1 MNNSF
6 WQVMGYALIPAS
18 AVLVGGIIAVFW
30 KPGATIRSLVQH
42 FAAGLVF
49 AAVAAEILP
58 DIMHQRDP
66 LAMVVGFTLGI
77 GLMLAVKYFAEGSGK
92 KANGAS
98 KRPAKSESKQQSQTE
113 SSEEAEKGEN
123 ESPTSLLVTIGIDLL
138 IDGLLIGIA
147 FTASS
152 KQGFLLTFAL
162 AFEVFFLG
170 LSASVAL
177 SKAGKSR
184 TVMVGA
190 AVGLAL
196 LLLGGVVIGNYFLSG
211 LTGFAFD
218 TMLAFGA
225 AALLYLVTE
234 ELLVEAHEAKETPV
248 TTAMFFVGFVVLLL
262 VEMLA

>member
-6 WQVMGYALIPAS
+6 WQVMSYALIPAL
-18 AVLVGGIIAVFW
+18 AVLSGGILAVFW
-30 KPGATIRSLVQH
+30 KPAATIRSLVQH

-49 AAVAAEILP
+49 AAVSTEILP
-58 DIMHQRDP
+58 DIMHEHDP
-66 LAMVVGFTLGI
+66 FATVFGFVLGV
-77 GLMLAVKYFAEGSGK
+77 GLMLAVKYFAESGGEK
-92 KANGAS
+92 VV
-98 KRPAKSESKQQSQTE
+98 SEHKNLTPTDVN
-113 SSEEAEKGEN
+113 SELGEIAEN
-123 ESPTSLLVTIGIDLL
+123 ESPTSLLITLGIDLL

-147 FTASS
+147 FTAGA
-152 KQGFLLTFAL
+152 KKGFLLTFAL

-177 SKAGKSR
+177 SKAGKSKSK
-184 TVMVGA
+184 MVA
-190 AVGLAL
+190 TAVVLAM
-196 LLLGGVVIGNYFLSG
+196 LLLGGVAVGNYFLSG

-234 ELLVEAHEAKETPV
+234 ELLVEAHETPETPL
-248 TTAMFFVGFVVLLL
+248 TTAMFFVGFVLLLL

>member
-6 WQVMGYALIPAS
+6 WQVFGYALIPAL
-18 AVLVGGIIAVFW
+18 AVISGGVIAVFW
-30 KPGATIRSLVQH
+30 KPSATVRSLVQH

-49 AAVAAEILP
+49 AAVSTEILP
-58 DIMHQRDP
+58 DIMHQHD
-66 LAMVVGFTLGI
+66 AAATVVGFAVGVA
-77 GLMLAVKYFAEGSGK
+77 LMLAVKYFAEGG
-92 KANGAS
+92 
-98 KRPAKSESKQQSQTE
+98 
-113 SSEEAEKGEN
+113 EENAETEN
-123 ESPTSLLVTIGIDLL
+123 ELPTSLLVTLGIDLL

-196 LLLGGVVIGNYFLSG
+196 LLLGGVVVGNYFLSG

>member
-6 WQVMGYALIPAS
+6 WQVMGYALIPAL
-18 AVLVGGIIAVFW
+18 AVLIGGIIAAFW
-30 KPGATIRSLVQH
+30 KPAATIRSLVQH

-58 DIMHQRDP
+58 DIMHEHNA
-66 LAMVVGFTLGI
+66 LATVVGFSVGVL
-77 GLMLAVKYFAEGSGK
+77 LMLAVKYFAEGG
-92 KANGAS
+92 G
-98 KRPAKSESKQQSQTE
+98 EGE
-113 SSEEAEKGEN
+113 GEN
-123 ESPTSLLVTIGIDLL
+123 SESPTSLLVTLGVDLL

-147 FTASS
+147 FAAGA
-152 KQGFLLTFAL
+152 KKGFLLTFAL

-184 TVMVGA
+184 TVMFSA
-190 AVGLAL
+190 AAGLAL
-196 LLLGGVVIGNYFLSG
+196 ILLVGVAVGDYFLSG

-218 TMLAFGA
+218 AILAFGA

-234 ELLVEAHEAKETPV
+234 ELLVEAHEARETPLA
-248 TTAMFFVGFVVLLL
+248 TAMFFVGFLALII
-262 VEMLA
+262 VEMFL